1 MVQDLIKFSGT
12 NEKLFTRMVVEKVT
26 PKTTLIVPE
35 THNAII
41 MKDGEMLQTLSKGKY
56 KLNELLDVEKDE
68 ELVLEIIYVSKT
80 AKLKL
85 LWGTPNKITIEDPV
99 LGETYKMG
107 MSGDFEV
114 QVSDPRKCFLYLVGA
129 EDVLTAEGLQD
140 RLMSKVVSTVEDVLV
155 SFIDKNDVTFSSVY
169 LFKQEISN
177 IVVPKLSSIFSSQYG
192 ITVYSFNIANIIFDD
207 KDLERLNKALI
218 SKSKKIVCSACGV
231 ELDANAKFCSN
242 CGKKIGGSRIC
253 PNCHAENVAEAKF
266 CAMCGGKL

>member
-1 MVQDLIKFSGT
+1 
-12 NEKLFTRMVVEKVT
+12 
-26 PKTTLIVPE
+26 
-35 THNAII
+35 
-41 MKDGEMLQTLSKGKY
+41 
-56 KLNELLDVEKDE
+56 
-68 ELVLEIIYVSKT
+68 
-80 AKLKL
+80 
-85 LWGTPNKITIEDPV
+85 
-99 LGETYKMG
+99 MG

-218 SKSKKIVCSACGV
+218 SKSKKIVCSACGA